1 MSPLKSIVTGAS
13 GFVGSKVVEQLVK
26 AGFDVLAI
34 GRKTK
39 NNLPFNRERMLE
51 GSLYYSGDID
61 DINKLKKFAI
71 DSKFLGS
78 NLASVIH
85 LAWWGRTK
93 VSDLDY
99 YAQYHNVTRA
109 IKLYELAN
117 ELKAAKFIFCGTMEE
132 SFAKAYTNMDYKKD
146 KKYNRHVI
154 YSLAKTASRN
164 ALKLSYSEGRPKPI
178 FTSNSHVIGPGDE
191 KDSFLQ
197 VTLKKMINK
206 QDILMT
212 SGEQNFDTIH
222 VDDCARAYVAITKS
236 GKGGASYCVGSGNPK
251 KLKEY
256 VLEMDSVFPGSTI
269 KFGAVELN
277 DEILPLETFC
287 TNQLKEDTGFE
298 ASISF
303 TDSIKELSRTL
314 Q

>member
-1 MSPLKSIVTGAS
+1 MPPLKSIVTGAS

-26 AGFDVLAI
+26 AGFDVLAV
-34 GRKTK
+34 GRKAK
-39 NNLPFNRERMLE
+39 NNLPFNRLQLLE
-51 GSLYYSGDID
+51 GSLYYSGDLD
-61 DINKLKKFAI
+61 DMNGLREFAI
-71 DSKFLGS
+71 DNKFFGDELVS
-78 NLASVIH
+78 IIH

-99 YAQYHNVTRA
+99 CAQYHNVARTVE
-109 IKLYELAN
+109 LYELSN

-132 SFAKAYTNMDYKKD
+132 SFAKAYTTMDYKKD

-164 ALKLSYSEGRPKPI
+164 ALKLAYSEGKTKPI

-197 VTLKKMINK
+197 VTLKKMISM

-222 VDDCARAYVAITKS
+222 VEDCARAYVAITKN
-236 GKGGASYCVGSGNPK
+236 GMGGASYCVGSGHPK

-256 VLEMDSVFPGSTI
+256 VLEMNSVFPGSVI

-277 DEILPLETFC
+277 DEILPLETFN
-287 TNQLKEDTGFE
+287 TDKLKEDTGFE
-298 ASISF
+298 AWISF
-303 TDSIKELSRTL
+303 AESIKELSRTL
-314 Q
+314 